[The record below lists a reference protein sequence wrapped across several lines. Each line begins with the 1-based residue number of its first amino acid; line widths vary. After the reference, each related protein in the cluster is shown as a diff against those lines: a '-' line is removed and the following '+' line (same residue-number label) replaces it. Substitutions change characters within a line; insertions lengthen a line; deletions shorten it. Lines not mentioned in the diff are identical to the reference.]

1 MKSIFVALALLAL
14 PSAAL
19 AQETQVWAC
28 EFGFQNTAPG
38 VPANA
43 VGAQFQIVFYNNG
56 YAEGQGQDMGSSGS
70 VPFQFQ
76 GQWQVNGRNV
86 AVTGSKM
93 GGMSNNQFFF
103 QSNFTS
109 ETTMAYTHHYA
120 NGQVY
125 ASQCQRM
132 Q

>member
-1 MKSIFVALALLAL
+1 MKSVLVALALIVL
-14 PSAAL
+14 PGIAL
-19 AQETQVWAC
+19 AQGTQVWAC
-28 EFGFQNTAPG
+28 EVGFRNTAPG

-43 VGAQFQIVFYNNG
+43 VGSQFQVVFYDNG
-56 YAEGQGQDMGSSGS
+56 YAEGQGQDMGSSGF

-76 GQWQVNGRNV
+76 AQWQVNGRYLV
-86 AVTGSKM
+86 VEGSRM
-93 GGMSNNQFFF
+93 GGMAGSQFFF
-103 QSNFTS
+103 HSNFTS
-109 ETTMAYTHHYA
+109 ETTMAYTHHYE